1 MSNGSDRISELLSTP
16 MEAAI
21 VGLAVGIARAQTEL
35 DRHSI
40 QLQREIDEDPELA
53 ELGLHATWYQ
63 MPRAELELTMT
74 ITLEEDTPSRD
85 APPPIRDGAV
95 LSRAS
100 NVLAA
105 NKLKA
110 IRLTPV
116 NAFYKNQFDYD
127 VTASSKLSLTFV
139 PVPPPVGESAGPARL
154 TRDAVVAIAGPNLK
168 NETDTRLSVNFNAA
182 ARLWFVLEYRLEGDA
197 VVRRAL
203 VVVDDATG
211 TVIKTES

>member
-21 VGLAVGIARAQTEL
+21 VGLAVGIARAQSEL

-74 ITLEEDTPSRD
+74 VTLEEAPAASV
-85 APPPIRDGAV
+85 APPGVAGP
-95 LSRAS
+95 LRAS
-100 NVLAA
+100 GLLAQ
-105 NKLKA
+105 NKLRA
-110 IRLTPV
+110 IRFTPV
-116 NAFYKNQFDYD
+116 NALYKNQFDFD
-127 VTASSKLSLTFV
+127 VTASSKLTLTFV
-139 PVPPPVGESAGPARL
+139 PVPPPVGEKVAPASM
-154 TRDAVVAIAGPNLK
+154 TRDDVVKLAAPDLK
-168 NETDTRLSVNFNAA
+168 NETDTRLSVNFNGAS
-182 ARLWFVLEYRLEGDA
+182 RLWFVLEYRLEGDV

-203 VVVDDATG
+203 VVVDDETG
-211 TVIKTES
+211 NVIKTES

>member
-40 QLQREIDEDPELA
+40 QLQREIDEDPELT

-74 ITLEEDTPSRD
+74 ITLEEDRTPQASPSL
-85 APPPIRDGAV
+85 AGPT
-95 LSRAS
+95 RAS
-100 NVLAA
+100 TFLAA
-105 NKLKA
+105 NQLKA

-127 VTASSKLSLTFV
+127 VTASSKLNLTFV
-139 PVPPPVGESAGPARL
+139 PVPPPVGDKVAPAL
-154 TRDAVVAIAGPNLK
+154 MARDDVVKIAEPNLK
-168 NETDTRLSVNFNAA
+168 NETDTRLSVNFNGA

-203 VVVDDATG
+203 VVVDDETG
-211 TVIKTES
+211 NVIKTES

>member
-40 QLQREIDEDPELA
+40 QLQREIDEDPELT

-74 ITLEEDTPSRD
+74 ITLEEDTTPQASPSL
-85 APPPIRDGAV
+85 AGPT
-95 LSRAS
+95 RAS
-100 NVLAA
+100 NFLAA
-105 NKLKA
+105 NQLKA

-127 VTASSKLSLTFV
+127 VTASSKLNLTFV
-139 PVPPPVGESAGPARL
+139 PVPPPVGDKVAPAL
-154 TRDAVVAIAGPNLK
+154 MTRDDVVKIAEPNLK
-168 NETDTRLSVNFNAA
+168 NETDTRLSVNFNGA
-182 ARLWFVLEYRLEGDA
+182 ARLWFVLEYRLEGDV

-203 VVVDDATG
+203 VVVDDETG
-211 TVIKTES
+211 HVIKTES